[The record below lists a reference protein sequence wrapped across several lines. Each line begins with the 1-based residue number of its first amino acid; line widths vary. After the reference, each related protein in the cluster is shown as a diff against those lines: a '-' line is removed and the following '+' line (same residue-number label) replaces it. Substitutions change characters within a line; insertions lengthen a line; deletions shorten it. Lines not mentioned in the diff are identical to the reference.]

1 MVQEAIRRQPGYRGA
16 ARSGMTAP
24 VADESGK
31 PTEPSVPEPQADTE
45 QVRRT
50 RAAAQ
55 QTVDEVA
62 ETTERIL
69 RERDEGQ
76 PPPGARPEESER

>member
-1 MVQEAIRRQPGYRGA
+1 
-16 ARSGMTAP
+16 MTAA

-31 PTEPSVPEPQADTE
+31 PREPSVPEPPADTD

-55 QTVDEVA
+55 QTVDDVA
-62 ETTERIL
+62 ATTERIL
-69 RERDEGQ
+69 RERDEGER
-76 PPPGARPEESER
+76 PPGAEINDTER